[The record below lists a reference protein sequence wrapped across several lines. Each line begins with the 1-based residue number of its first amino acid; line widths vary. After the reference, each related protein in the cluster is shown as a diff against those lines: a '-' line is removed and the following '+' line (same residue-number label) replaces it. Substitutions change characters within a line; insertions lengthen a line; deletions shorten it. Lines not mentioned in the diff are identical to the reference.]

1 MKICDVGLINIRT
14 DLHLREIVQHNAIR
28 SAVRLSCDHIDGSHR
43 TIHGC
48 NDLSVFQLLLQL
60 GNFRF
65 TGQKIRLMGQ
75 ILGSNRIACCLF
87 CRNDRADS
95 LTNPHSQLLQ
105 LADA

>member
-1 MKICDVGLINIRT
+1 MGLINIRT

-48 NDLSVFQLLLQL
+48 NDLSVFQLFLQL

-75 ILGSNRIACCLF
+75 ILGSNRIARCLF
-87 CRNDRADS
+87 CRKYRTVSFIDCHS
-95 LTNPHSQLLQ
+95 LILQ
-105 LADA
+105 GADA